1 MPDYALIGEI
11 SLMSFG
17 FRNGRP
23 LARKMVAT
31 FKLCSEQLSSQD
43 HYDYGMRAVKSVIT
57 AAGNLK
63 REFPEDN
70 EEVLLRA
77 SPQPQPSRTLTLTIP
92 NALSRLSL
100 SFTCCTHKALQ
111 RGRARRAKSSQDE
124 SFQSVSETVSRATG
138 SPFSADPGRR
148 ARTILTLILTQ
159 PQHKRNS
166 IDTLANG
173 CETRCGRPRV

>member
-1 MPDYALIGEI
+1 VPDYALIGEI

-100 SFTCCTHKALQ
+100 SFTCCTKPCSVGALEERRAPRTNRFSQ
-111 RGRARRAKSSQDE
+111 FRKPSPVRPALLSARTRDGVRGRS
-124 SFQSVSETVSRATG
+124 
-138 SPFSADPGRR
+138 
-148 ARTILTLILTQ
+148 
-159 PQHKRNS
+159 
-166 IDTLANG
+166 
-173 CETRCGRPRV
+173 